1 VKILDRY
8 IFVSVAGSFL
18 FGVAMFLA
26 LLLALDALPDLI
38 ELITRYN
45 VPVSTAMAI
54 FFLQLPKTLAYAF
67 PMSVLLG
74 ILLSFNRM
82 SSESEMVAMRAGGMS
97 FLRIVLPTLVFA
109 AMVTVLT
116 FYISDQF
123 APWAN
128 ERAFTLRQQALKQ
141 VQVDKPLP
149 FYHMENGQMQ
159 YSMICS
165 RLSVRDKEMRDV
177 AMVWWDKGKP
187 AVFLFVPLAY
197 WNDAEGRWMFKGG
210 ASAHVVKDGAPA
222 VSFNPLAA
230 DSVIDTNFYALRL
243 KASPFEIQSSQR
255 KPEELSAE
263 QIRQYIVLLKE
274 HSSDERKLHTAE
286 LDLARRFAV
295 PFASLV
301 MALIAAPLGLRSH
314 RTSNAVGMGISL
326 ILIFTY
332 YFLAHFLSQFGQ
344 SGQLNPNLAAWLP
357 NIVAGVAGCV
367 LLWRANR

>member
-1 VKILDRY
+1 MKILDRY
-8 IFVSVAGSFL
+8 IFFSVAGSFL

-38 ELITRYN
+38 ELITRYH
-45 VPVSTAMAI
+45 VPIVTALAI

-97 FLRIVLPTLVFA
+97 FLRIVVPTLVFA
-109 AMVTVLT
+109 VLVTVLT
-116 FYISDQF
+116 FLISDQF

-128 ERAFTLRQQALKQ
+128 DRAFAMRQQALNQ
-141 VQVDKPLP
+141 VQVDKPMP
-149 FYHMENGQMQ
+149 FYHMENGRMQ
-159 YSMICS
+159 YTIFASS
-165 RLSVRDKEMRDV
+165 LDVHDREMRNV
-177 AMVWWDKGKP
+177 ALTWYEDGKP
-187 AVFLFVPLAY
+187 AILLWVPMAF
-197 WNDAEGRWMFKGG
+197 WNEAQGRWIFKGG
-210 ASAHVVKDGAPA
+210 ATAHVVKDGAPGI
-222 VSFNPLAA
+222 SFSPHSTE
-230 DSVIDTNFYALRL
+230 SVIDSNFYAMRL

-255 KPEELSAE
+255 KPEELTAD
-263 QIRQYIVLLKE
+263 QIRQYIVLLKRG
-274 HSSDERKLHTAE
+274 SADDRVVNKAE

-332 YFLAHFLSQFGQ
+332 YFLAHYLDMFGE
-344 SGQLNPNLAAWLP
+344 SGQMPPLLAAWLP
-357 NIVAGVAGCV
+357 NIIAGVAGV
-367 LLWRANR
+367 GLLWRANR